1 MNNEKGQAL
10 PLAIVA
16 LAIGA
21 LVVVPFL
28 NHAGTTL
35 LDSRLYTDGINNRDA
50 ADAGVEHAIW
60 NLTEGGL
67 AALIPNVG
75 NQQTYSLPEAINGI
89 TPSMTV
95 KTLTRSGTGGAAG
108 KINKTILDKMIFNA
122 TAGNTPDAIKVSDTL
137 CAVAF
142 RGPSNRGYMVTMA
155 VSSNGTIGNSVVS
168 TLIFDN
174 SSGYEPYIFL
184 VTGNIYGVAYRGSG
198 NSGYLKTMS
207 IAANGVISA
216 VISTLTFDATGYTP
230 SVCKI
235 ASTVFAVAYR
245 GAANRGYIKTVTIS
259 SGGVISGTVI
269 STLTLDNTAGY
280 EPCMIPVTG
289 VYYAAAYR
297 GASNRGTLKTV
308 SITAAGVISGT
319 IVSTLVFDTAASY
332 EPVITAAAT
341 NIYAIAYRSAASGSL
356 KTVSISTSGIIGTT
370 VISTI
375 SFDTAVSYLPDILL
389 VAPNTLAIVYGN
401 STNKGY
407 LKTVTI
413 ASGGTITPTAIDTF
427 NFDAVAGYEPSIIQI
442 SNTVFGVAY
451 RATGTDGTFVT
462 IGISNGSNPDS
473 SYEIISTAS
482 NTVIRA
488 LVSTQ
493 NTTST
498 IVSWFPNE

>member
-28 NHAGTTL
+28 SHAGTTL
-35 LDSRLYTDGINNRDA
+35 LDSRIYSDGINTRDA

-60 NLTEGGL
+60 NLMEGGL
-67 AALIPNVG
+67 QLQIPVVG
-75 NQQTYSLPEAINGI
+75 NQKTYALPEALNGI

-108 KINKTILDKMIFNA
+108 KINKTILDKIIFDA

-137 CAVAF
+137 CAVTF
-142 RGPSNRGYMVTMA
+142 RGPSNRGYMVTLA
-155 VSSNGTIGNSVVS
+155 VSANGTIGNSVVS

-174 SSGYEPYIFL
+174 SAGYEPYIFL

-207 IAANGVISA
+207 IAANGVIGS
-216 VISTLTFDATGYTP
+216 VISTLTFDTNGYMP
-230 SVCKI
+230 SVTKI

-245 GAANRGYIKTVTIS
+245 GASNRGYIKTVTIS

-269 STLTLDNTAGY
+269 STLTLDNTSCN
-280 EPCMIPVTG
+280 EPCIIPVTG
-289 VYYAAAYR
+289 VYYAVAYR
-297 GASNRGTLKTV
+297 GATNKGTLKTV

-319 IVSTLVFDTAASY
+319 IVSTLIFDTTAGY
-332 EPVITAAAT
+332 EPVITNVSGT
-341 NIYAIAYRSAASGSL
+341 TYAIAYRGSANGSL
-356 KTVSISTSGIIGTT
+356 KTVTISTAGIITAT
-370 VISTI
+370 VISTFV
-375 SFDTAVSYLPDILL
+375 FDAAASNLPDIVQ
-389 VAPNTLAIVYGN
+389 VAPNTFAIVYGN

-413 ASGGTITPTAIDTF
+413 AAGGTITQTAIDTF
-427 NFDAVAGYEPSIIQI
+427 NFDTVAGYEPSIIPI

-473 SYEIISTAS
+473 SYEIVSTAGS
-482 NTVIRA
+482 TTIRA

-498 IVSWFPNE
+498 IVSWFPN